1 MRAGYQKK
9 QPNIIF
15 FLTFFSTIIS
25 LISLI
30 FIMLSIPLQKEQI
43 FIHRDTFSNIE
54 IAILFG
60 FLFIFLFHI
69 FSLVWIFSE
78 TRKLKPFNVGK
89 WLLFV
94 FGSFSL
100 FLFLGEKIMLD
111 EIGHEYLSDWSI
123 TGEWVIL
130 YLLFIIQ
137 LIYNSII
144 LFRLR
149 E

>member
-1 MRAGYQKK
+1 MNK
-9 QPNIIF
+9 QPNILF
-15 FLTFFSTIIS
+15 SSTFFCTILS

-30 FIMLSIPLQKEQI
+30 FIMFLIPFQKEQI

-54 IAILFG
+54 ISILFG

-69 FSLVWIFSE
+69 FSLAWIFSE
-78 TRKLKPFNVGK
+78 TRKLKPFNIGK

-100 FLFLGEKIMLD
+100 FLFIGEKVMLD
-111 EIGHEYLSDWSI
+111 EISHEYFADWSI
-123 TGEWVIL
+123 TGEWVIF
-130 YLLFIIQ
+130 YIFIVIQ
-137 LIYNSII
+137 LIYNLII

-149 E
+149 G

>member
-1 MRAGYQKK
+1 MNK

-15 FLTFFSTIIS
+15 FFTFFCTILS

-30 FIMLSIPLQKEQI
+30 FIMLSIPFQKEQI

-100 FLFLGEKIMLD
+100 FIFLGEKVMLD

-130 YLLFIIQ
+130 YILFIIQ

-144 LFRLR
+144 LFWLR

>member
-1 MRAGYQKK
+1 MNK
-9 QPNIIF
+9 QPNILF
-15 FLTFFSTIIS
+15 FLTFFCTILS

-78 TRKLKPFNVGK
+78 TRKLKPFNIGK

-100 FLFLGEKIMLD
+100 FLFLGEKVMLD
-111 EIGHEYLSDWSI
+111 EIGNEYLSDWSI

-130 YLLFIIQ
+130 YILFVIQ
-137 LIYNSII
+137 LIYNLII

-149 E
+149 K

>member
-1 MRAGYQKK
+1 MNK
-9 QPNIIF
+9 QPNILF
-15 FLTFFSTIIS
+15 FLTFFCTILS
-25 LISLI
+25 LVSLI

-43 FIHRDTFSNIE
+43 FIHQDTFSNIE

-60 FLFIFLFHI
+60 FLLVFLFHI

-78 TRKLKPFNVGK
+78 TRKLKPFNIGK

-100 FLFLGEKIMLD
+100 FLFLGEKVMLD

-130 YLLFIIQ
+130 YILFIIQ
-137 LIYNSII
+137 LVYNLII

-149 E
+149 K

>member
-1 MRAGYQKK
+1 
-9 QPNIIF
+9 
-15 FLTFFSTIIS
+15 
-25 LISLI
+25 
-30 FIMLSIPLQKEQI
+30 MLSIPLQKEQI
-43 FIHRDTFSNIE
+43 FIYRDTFSNTE

-69 FSLVWIFSE
+69 FSLVWIFSK
-78 TRKLKPFNVGK
+78 TRKLKSFNVGK

-100 FLFLGEKIMLD
+100 FLFLGEKVMLD
-111 EIGHEYLSDWSI
+111 EIGHEYFSDWSI

-130 YLLFIIQ
+130 YILFVIQ
-137 LIYNSII
+137 LIYNLII

>member
-1 MRAGYQKK
+1 MNK
-9 QPNIIF
+9 QPNILF
-15 FLTFFSTIIS
+15 FLTFFCTILS

-30 FIMLSIPLQKEQI
+30 FIILSIPLQKEQI

-54 IAILFG
+54 ITILFG

-69 FSLVWIFSE
+69 FSLAWIFSK
-78 TRKLKPFNVGK
+78 TRKLNPFNVGK
-89 WLLFV
+89 WLLFI

-100 FLFLGEKIMLD
+100 FLFLGEKVMLD

-130 YLLFIIQ
+130 YILFVIQ
-137 LIYNSII
+137 LIYNLII

-149 E
+149 K